1 MFTRMKNMAKWMS
14 RKRNDIALVM
24 MWAALVALMVIKA
37 YWVTYASST
46 RLSYFKIAIPGYEGL
61 RPGLLDMLIIAAAG
75 VVVGLFLSDV
85 KEMLY
90 GYVTAMAL
98 AFIVSVVYV
107 TLYIWYVLEL
117 GLVFGT
123 VAYDWEWAVYIA
135 ISVVF
140 TLMFPWIIGVC
151 LVSLA
156 VGAFLR
162 TWLELP

>member
-1 MFTRMKNMAKWMS
+1 MIWTA
-14 RKRNDIALVM
+14 IVALV
-24 MWAALVALMVIKA
+24 VIKA
-37 YWVTYASST
+37 YWFTYASSI
-46 RLSYFKIAIPGYEGL
+46 RLSYFKIVFPGYEGL

-75 VVVGLFLSDV
+75 VFVGLFLSDV

-90 GYVTAMAL
+90 GYVTAMAS

-107 TLYIWYVLEL
+107 TLYIWYVLEF
-117 GLVFGT
+117 GSVFGA

-135 ISVVF
+135 LSVVF

-151 LVSLA
+151 LASLA
-156 VGAFLR
+156 FGAFLR